1 MLGWHVGHGCGSV
14 SKQRPVP
21 SSGKPA
27 NTSAAAGNPP
37 RREPPFGLTATYLR
51 AFAFFVLAASII
63 LFLIVKVGDS
73 GLALPS
79 DNSAEAGFARDMKTH
94 HAQAV
99 QMALITR
106 DRTTDETLKF
116 LLTDMILTQQN
127 QIGQMEGWLNV
138 WGLPLGSDQPAM
150 AWMGHST
157 SGLMP
162 GMATDEQ
169 IAQLSTLP
177 EREMVIQFMTLM
189 IAHHQSAVE
198 MANAILDRTSN
209 DVVRHLAESIIKT
222 QQGEINVMNEY
233 LAEYQAMPASPDV
246 SGTPIASP
254 VATPA
259 ASPASGHEHSG

>member
-1 MLGWHVGHGCGSV
+1 MLRRHVGHGFGSV

-21 SSGKPA
+21 SNGKPA
-27 NTSAAAGNPP
+27 SGSSAAGATP

-51 AFAFFVLAASII
+51 AFAFFILAASLI
-63 LFLIVKVGDS
+63 LFLIVKVGDTGS
-73 GLALPS
+73 SAPA

-99 QMALITR
+99 EMALIAR
-106 DRTTDETLKF
+106 DRTTDESLKY

-157 SGLMP
+157 TGLMP
-162 GMATDEQ
+162 GMATDAQ

-189 IAHHQSAVE
+189 IAHHQAAVE
-198 MANAILDRTSN
+198 MANAILDRT
-209 DVVRHLAESIIKT
+209 DDEVVRRLAESIIKT

-233 LAEYQAMPASPDV
+233 LAKYQAMPPSPDA
-246 SGTPIASP
+246 SGTPVASPIASP
-254 VATPA
+254 A
-259 ASPASGHEHSG
+259 APPASDHEHGG

>member
-1 MLGWHVGHGCGSV
+1 MFGWHVGHGRGSV
-14 SKQRPVP
+14 SKQRPAP
-21 SSGKPA
+21 PAAQPPRSS
-27 NTSAAAGNPP
+27 SAAGSTP

-51 AFAFFVLAASII
+51 AFAFFILAASII

-73 GLALPS
+73 GPATPS

-99 QMALITR
+99 QMALIAR

-116 LLTDMILTQQN
+116 LLTDMVLTQQN

-157 SGLMP
+157 TGLMP
-162 GMATDEQ
+162 GMATDAQ

-198 MANAILDRTSN
+198 MANAILDRTDN
-209 DVVRHLAESIIKT
+209 EVVRHLAESIIKT

-233 LAEYQAMPASPDV
+233 LAEYQAMPASPDA
-246 SGTPIASP
+246 SGTPVASP

-259 ASPASGHEHSG
+259 ATPASDHGHGG

>member
-1 MLGWHVGHGCGSV
+1 M
-14 SKQRPVP
+14 SKQQPDR
-21 SSGKPA
+21 SNGKPA
-27 NTSAAAGNPP
+27 GGSSAAGAAP

-51 AFAFFVLAASII
+51 AFAFFILAASLI

-73 GLALPS
+73 GTSAPA

-94 HAQAV
+94 HDQAV
-99 QMALITR
+99 EMALIAR

-150 AWMGHST
+150 AWMGHAT
-157 SGLMP
+157 TGLMP

-198 MANAILDRTSN
+198 MANAILDRTDN
-209 DVVRHLAESIIKT
+209 DVVRRLAESIIKT

-233 LAEYQAMPASPDV
+233 LAEYQAMPASPDA
-246 SGTPIASP
+246 SGAPVASP
-254 VATPA
+254 AATPA
-259 ASPASGHEHSG
+259 SDHEHDG